1 MAIDYAG
8 KDSPRLT
15 GYDLGYVMKSHPLY
29 QNYIQRWQFLNAI
42 WEGGYQFFLGRYL
55 EPYHYESQD
64 DYIRRL
70 KGVALDN
77 HCRSVTGIY
86 SSFLFRKPIKRDYG
100 SLDVDPAVDQFLQDA
115 DLDGRSFDQFMRDV
129 ATYSMVYGH
138 CWVAIDKP
146 VSNAR
151 TRADELNQGIRPYV
165 QIFTPENVLDWD
177 YERDE
182 SGLYRLSYLKV
193 KEETQRSY
201 AIVREYTPTMM
212 RAFRLEKEDATPELI
227 QEMPITT
234 NRIPCIPVYSQRSSH
249 RGVGISSINDIA
261 DMSKMIYEEYSE
273 IEQIIRLTN
282 HPTLVKTAGTEV
294 SAGAGAIIQMEE
306 GIDPGLR
313 PFLLQPNGASIDSVI
328 ASVQQKIEAIDR
340 MACLGGIRSIESRRL
355 SGIGLQTEF
364 QMLNAKLA
372 DIAHNLEHAEEQ
384 IWRCFAM
391 LQGTTFDGE
400 ITYPRSFSIQDKA
413 NEVQMIKQ
421 AKESN
426 PMDPKL
432 IAAYDEMMFKALTE
446 DDGEQYMEVMNME
459 MQHPVTTPDNR
470 QAHIKEMI
478 MEGLTDE
485 RMLELHPEITQAD
498 IDTAKASMNEM
509 QPTQQ
514 VQMMQGEI
522 PASREIVVE
531 GYQTKFHYMCGSAIL
546 FAQKMVR
553 EGKSGPTLRQLV
565 EKSDRV
571 FEIEAMIEQ
580 TRTNTPQQIEE
591 ARQLV
596 EEIKSLARELNGDDA
611 LVSYMDLHIDAIV
624 DPSLAGSLKVN
635 GEV

>member
-1 MAIDYAG
+1 M
-8 KDSPRLT
+8 
-15 GYDLGYVMKSHPLY
+15 
-29 QNYIQRWQFLNAI
+29 NA
-42 WEGGYQFFLGRYL
+42 
-55 EPYHYESQD
+55 
-64 DYIRRL
+64 
-70 KGVALDN
+70 V
-77 HCRSVTGIY
+77 
-86 SSFLFRKPIKRDYG
+86 
-100 SLDVDPAVDQFLQDA
+100 
-115 DLDGRSFDQFMRDV
+115 
-129 ATYSMVYGH
+129 
-138 CWVAIDKP
+138 
-146 VSNAR
+146 
-151 TRADELNQGIRPYV
+151 
-165 QIFTPENVLDWD
+165 
-177 YERDE
+177 
-182 SGLYRLSYLKV
+182 
-193 KEETQRSY
+193 
-201 AIVREYTPTMM
+201 
-212 RAFRLEKEDATPELI
+212 
-227 QEMPITT
+227 
-234 NRIPCIPVYSQRSSH
+234 
-249 RGVGISSINDIA
+249 
-261 DMSKMIYEEYSE
+261 
-273 IEQIIRLTN
+273 
-282 HPTLVKTAGTEV
+282 
-294 SAGAGAIIQMEE
+294 
-306 GIDPGLR
+306 
-313 PFLLQPNGASIDSVI
+313 
-328 ASVQQKIEAIDR
+328 
-340 MACLGGIRSIESRRL
+340 
-355 SGIGLQTEF
+355 
-364 QMLNAKLA
+364 
-372 DIAHNLEHAEEQ
+372 
-384 IWRCFAM
+384 

-432 IAAYDEMMFKALTE
+432 IAAYDEMMFKALTD

-498 IDTAKASMNEM
+498 IDTAKASMNET

-571 FEIEAMIEQ
+571 FEIEAMIER

-596 EEIKSLARELNGDDA
+596 DEIKSLARELNGDDA

-624 DPSLAGSLKVN
+624 DPSLAGSLKVD